1 MDQNQLSPTITNH
14 NQVSSNMLIKLLQ
27 SYLSTMTHQLSSTM
41 EDSDLSTRRHARVS
55 VASMMDVLVQS
66 LSVAAPTI
74 RNCSPKLRPA
84 WALWEP
90 EPWCGDILGAIFR
103 HQSNSKNMC
112 SSCVLK
118 RSETFILSI
127 YRYIN
132 YIYIYNMYEILW
144 VCSIQCACVVEQWS
158 SGTWQLLFNLIC
170 AHKLLTHTQQKS
182 TKSGNQKST
191 LITDDHRT
199 SQASNMLN
207 TRWYV

>member
-1 MDQNQLSPTITNH
+1 MKIQPTGFEDYHKQSPSIIMDQNQLSPTITNH

-27 SYLSTMTHQLSSTM
+27 SYLSTMTHKLSSTM

-103 HQSNSKNMC
+103 HQSNSKNTC

-127 YRYIN
+127 CNI
-132 YIYIYNMYEILW
+132 
-144 VCSIQCACVVEQWS
+144 
-158 SGTWQLLFNLIC
+158 
-170 AHKLLTHTQQKS
+170 
-182 TKSGNQKST
+182 
-191 LITDDHRT
+191 
-199 SQASNMLN
+199 
-207 TRWYV
+207 

>member
-1 MDQNQLSPTITNH
+1 MVTLYTHWMKIQPTGIEDYHKQSPSIIMDQNQLSPTITNH

-27 SYLSTMTHQLSSTM
+27 SYLSTMTHQLPSTM

-132 YIYIYNMYEILW
+132 YPPTPADARG
-144 VCSIQCACVVEQWS
+144 SA
-158 SGTWQLLFNLIC
+158 
-170 AHKLLTHTQQKS
+170 
-182 TKSGNQKST
+182 
-191 LITDDHRT
+191 
-199 SQASNMLN
+199 
-207 TRWYV
+207 